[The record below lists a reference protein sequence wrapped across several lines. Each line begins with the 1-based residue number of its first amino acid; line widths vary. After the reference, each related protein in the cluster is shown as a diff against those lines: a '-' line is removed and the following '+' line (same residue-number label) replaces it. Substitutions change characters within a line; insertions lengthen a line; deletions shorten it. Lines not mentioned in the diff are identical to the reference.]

1 MTRLLSFALAT
12 IIAFLIAS
20 AISYAVPGAPLDI
33 PALLTGMV
41 IGSLLH
47 EVIIQRWRI
56 VAWIVSR
63 PRIATWVIER
73 AKRTPY
79 YPITRTGNIV
89 EVYMDRWWV
98 FNPYGKP
105 GGVAGKTEAP
115 RWPWLPSI
123 RVHHIHRADD
133 DDHMH
138 DHPWDARTIVLRG
151 WYHEERPIPR
161 KGDSLSQIWDF
172 PEVVDARETFARE
185 RGYTGPVKFNQFHRI
200 SQVSPG
206 GVYTLWF
213 TWRYQG
219 TWGFLVDGKK
229 VPWRE
234 YLGIPQQ

>member
-20 AISYAVPGAPLDI
+20 AISYAVPGAPLNV

-41 IGSLLH
+41 VGSLLC

-63 PRIATWVIER
+63 PRIVTWVIER

-79 YPITRTGNIV
+79 YPITSRDGKEI
-89 EVYMDRWWV
+89 YMDRWWV

-105 GGVAGKTEAP
+105 GGVAGETEAP

-123 RVHHIHRADD
+123 RVHHIIRADD

-151 WYHEERPIPR
+151 WYREERPAVEPLIH
-161 KGDSLSQIWDF
+161 KGIVL
-172 PEVVDARETFARE
+172 VDGREYFARE